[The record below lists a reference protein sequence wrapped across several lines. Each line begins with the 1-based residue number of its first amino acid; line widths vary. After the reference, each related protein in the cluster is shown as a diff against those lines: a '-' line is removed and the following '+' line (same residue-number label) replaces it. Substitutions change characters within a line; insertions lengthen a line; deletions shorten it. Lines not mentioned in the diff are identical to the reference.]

1 MALASPVLIELP
13 ALADL
18 LDLQAVD
25 LEIDRLLER
34 RQGLPELD
42 AYRSTNASRVD
53 AEAKR
58 DALAGELKT
67 IELDLDKGEGEL
79 ELLELKLSESETRLF
94 AGGMSA
100 KETEHKRLE
109 VRSLR
114 AQQEALE
121 ERVLALLDKTDEQ
134 RIKVEAAQAE
144 VDSLAAQERELGSVI
159 AAEWKVIDAEVGRRE
174 ARKAEIVPLIPEDL
188 LSVYEKLRVTK
199 EGVAV
204 GALENDQCGG
214 CHLHLSPSEQEEARD
229 TDPPR
234 CVHCRRIL
242 VL

>member
-1 MALASPVLIELP
+1 MELP
-13 ALADL
+13 VLADL

-34 RQGLPELD
+34 RQGLPEL
-42 AYRSTNASRVD
+42 ALYRSTNASKS
-53 AEAKR
+53 EAQATH
-58 DALAGELKT
+58 DSLAAELKS

-79 ELLELKLSESETRLF
+79 GILEQKLAESETRLF

-114 AQQEALE
+114 AQQEAME
-121 ERVLALLDKTDEQ
+121 ERVLALLDRADEQ
-134 RIKVEAAQAE
+134 RAE
-144 VDSLAAQERELGSVI
+144 VDTAQSVVDALQAEEKQLEAVI
-159 AAEWKVIDAEVGRRE
+159 AAEWKAIDGEVGRRE

-188 LSVYEKLRVTK
+188 LSIYEKLRTTK

-204 GALENDQCGG
+204 GALEHGQCGG
-214 CHLHLSPSEQEEARD
+214 CHLHLSPSEQDEAREM
-229 TDPPR
+229 DPPR

>member
-1 MALASPVLIELP
+1 MELP

-34 RQGLPELD
+34 RQGLPEL
-42 AYRSTNASRVD
+42 ALYQAAHAQRRESQA
-53 AEAKR
+53 AH
-58 DALAGELKT
+58 DALAAELKSL
-67 IELDLDKGEGEL
+67 ELDLDKAEGEL
-79 ELLELKLSESETRLF
+79 EILEQKLSESETRLF

-100 KETEHKRLE
+100 KETEHKRQE
-109 VRSLR
+109 VRSLK
-114 AQQEALE
+114 AQQEFQE
-121 ERVLALLDKTDEQ
+121 ERVLGYLDQ
-134 RIKVEAAQAE
+134 VEALQAK
-144 VDSLAAQERELGSVI
+144 VQAALADVAERTAKEKELEGVI
-159 AAEWKVIDAEVGRRE
+159 AVEWRQIDGEMGRRE
-174 ARKAEIVPLIPEDL
+174 SRKAEIVPLIPADL
-188 LSVYEKLRVTK
+188 LETYETLRRTK

-204 GALENDQCGG
+204 GSLENGQCGG
-214 CHLHLSPSEQEEARD
+214 CHLHLSPAEQEEARE

>member
-1 MALASPVLIELP
+1 MELP

-34 RQGLPELD
+34 RQSLPELELYK
-42 AYRSTNASRVD
+42 AAHAARQ
-53 AEAKR
+53 EAQSVH
-58 DALAGELKT
+58 DSLAGELKSL
-67 IELDLDKGEGEL
+67 ELDLDKAEGEL
-79 ELLELKLSESETRLF
+79 EILEQKLSESETRLF

-100 KETEHKRLE
+100 KETEHKRME

-121 ERVLALLDKTDEQ
+121 ERVLGLLDQ
-134 RIKVEAAQAE
+134 VEALQTRVQGAADEVAQRSA
-144 VDSLAAQERELGSVI
+144 REKDLEQAI
-159 AAEWKVIDAEVGRRE
+159 AAEWKQIDGEVGRRE
-174 ARKAEIVPLIPEDL
+174 ARKADIVPLIPEDL
-188 LSVYEKLRVTK
+188 LATYETLRRTK

-204 GALENDQCGG
+204 GSLEHGQCGG
-214 CHLHLSPSEQEEARD
+214 CHLHLSPSEQEEARE

-242 VL
+242 VM